1 MLELLWRMG
10 KVVGVGL
17 GNEPTLIGLL
27 DKILVSLLLGK
38 SDGLFLCPEGNA
50 SALHAICG

>member
-1 MLELLWRMG
+1 MLELPWRMD
-10 KVVGVGL
+10 KVVGVSL

-50 SALHAICG
+50 SALHAIRG

>member
-1 MLELLWRMG
+1 MG

-27 DKILVSLLLGK
+27 DKILITLLLGK
-38 SDGLFLCPEGNA
+38 PDGLFLCPEGNA
-50 SALHAICG
+50 SALHAIRR